1 MNILT
6 ASNLSKSY
14 PNKEIFTGLSF
25 KVEKGDKVGL
35 IGINGACLL
44 YTSPSPRD

>member
-14 PNKEIFTGLSF
+14 PTKDIFTNVSF
-25 KVEKGDKVGL
+25 KIEKGDKVGL
-35 IGINGACLL
+35 IGINLSL
-44 YTSPSPRD
+44 IHI